1 MTDAD
6 VLRAWTLKS
15 SLNLTRYFFKQNNDM
30 KFIIGKHHQLICDAL
45 DDVLNGKCNKLMINI
60 SPRYGKCI
68 APYSLV
74 STVEGLKRADQI
86 TAGDMVFS
94 YNNGKKVAARCKATE
109 WAHKNCVKLLMRS
122 GRTFTCSTDHPML
135 TPHGYIQAADLED
148 GDGVI
153 AENEYMKNGNGDFYT
168 DKVVSVMAV
177 GDMDLID
184 LEIEGIHNFI
194 ANGLVSHNTEIA
206 VKNFI
211 AMGLAVNPSAKFIHL
226 SFLGYI
232 NEPLKPARL
241 EGNVF
246 RLRLRGMDQD
256 KAENWLSRQIY
267 TLVYPN
273 YYDKQRFG
281 MPGHK
286 KQTHLIGE
294 ALYNKDYQKAYE
306 YLLES
311 GTREASLPFNGDY
324 EAFFNQIDKQIRG
337 FYDSAVYSSYF
348 NQRLGD
354 LLEEG
359 GPVCTVEDEGI
370 SFRMP
375 KEKRTMAA
383 LMAEDFPEEKIGTF
397 RVMTLEQ
404 KIPRK
409 LLVTT
414 NVNFLSCE
422 EDEFHPGK
430 AVLTVSFFLP
440 MGAYATMAMK
450 QLDLF
455 L

>member
-1 MTDAD
+1 MIIKYIPEDFIVQEVLVTDHTPHYAGQPYILLCLD
-6 VLRAWTLKS
+6 KKGFST
-15 SLNLTRYFFKQNNDM
+15 F
-30 KFIIGKHHQLICDAL
+30 DAIHEIETWFGIT
-45 DDVLNGKCNKLMINI
+45 DT
-60 SPRYGKCI
+60 
-68 APYSLV
+68 AAA
-74 STVEGLKRADQI
+74 GLKD
-86 TAGDMVFS
+86 S
-94 YNNGKKVAARCKATE
+94 
-109 WAHKNCVKLLMRS
+109 
-122 GRTFTCSTDHPML
+122 
-135 TPHGYIQAADLED
+135 
-148 GDGVI
+148 DGVTSQKLSVP
-153 AENEYMKNGNGDFYT
+153 ARYRDMLDRLDTFNQENIGEN
-168 DKVVSVMAV
+168 
-177 GDMDLID
+177 
-184 LEIEGIHNFI
+184 
-194 ANGLVSHNTEIA
+194 
-206 VKNFI
+206 
-211 AMGLAVNPSAKFIHL
+211 KFLHL
-226 SFLGYI
+226 TFLGYI